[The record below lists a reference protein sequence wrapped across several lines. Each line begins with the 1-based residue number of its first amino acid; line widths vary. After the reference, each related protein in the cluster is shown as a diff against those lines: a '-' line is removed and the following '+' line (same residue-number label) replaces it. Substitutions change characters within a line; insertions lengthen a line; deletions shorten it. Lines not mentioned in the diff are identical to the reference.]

1 MARFEMAA
9 SEMSANASSADALF
23 CLGLVYCIGREVK
36 QDYIAAHKWFNL
48 AALKGS
54 VEAKKYRGEIA
65 REMSPAAIAEAQRLA
80 RDWISI
86 H

>member
-1 MARFEMAA
+1 MARFELTA

-23 CLGLVYCIGREVK
+23 CLGLMYCIGREVR

-48 AALKGS
+48 AALRGS
-54 VEAKKYRGEIA
+54 SEAKRYRCEIA
-65 REMSPAAIAEAQRLA
+65 REMSPADIAEAQKAA
-80 RDWISI
+80 RQWISI

>member
-23 CLGLVYCIGREVK
+23 CLGLMYCIGREVK

-54 VEAKKYRGEIA
+54 TEAKKYRCEIA
-65 REMSPAAIAEAQRLA
+65 REMSPDQIAEAQRMA

>member
-9 SEMSANASSADALF
+9 SEMSASASSADAFF
-23 CLGLVYCIGREVK
+23 CLGLMYCIGREVK

-54 VEAKKYRGEIA
+54 SEAKKYRCEIA
-65 REMSPAAIAEAQRLA
+65 REMSPVEIAEAQRMA